1 MIQKIFFGMLL
12 FIPLTFI
19 LELMHGNQN
28 LVFLVALLAI
38 IPLAK
43 FMGDSTEAIAART
56 TPRLGGFLNATFG
69 NATEMIL
76 SVVALLSGYTELVKA
91 SIVGSVVSNL
101 LLVLGLSML
110 TGGLKFKN
118 QHFSRKG
125 IDFSVTLLVLSILC
139 VLLPT
144 GFLNSMNVETVTS
157 PFLALSEV
165 VAVIMLLVYVAGLYF
180 SFYTHQDIF
189 GTEHKEVAESEGPV
203 APLGRS
209 VAVLASCTVLVA
221 LLSEVLVKS
230 VEGVSQSMGLS
241 EFFIGLIII
250 PIIGNAAEHSSAVMM
265 AIKNKLDVSIE
276 IAVGSS
282 TQIILLVFPIMILVG
297 WATGH
302 PMSVIFNRYELV
314 ALIAAVVVVS
324 KVVSDGESNWFEGLL
339 LCLVYGMLAVAT
351 LIVA

>member
-1 MIQKIFFGMLL
+1 MIKKVFFGMLL

-19 LELMHGNQN
+19 LELTHSSQN
-28 LVFLVALLAI
+28 LIFAFALLAI

-69 NATEMIL
+69 NATEVIL
-76 SVVALLSGYTELVKA
+76 SFVALSNGYTELVKA

-101 LLVLGLSML
+101 LLVLGISIFA
-110 TGGLKFKN
+110 GGLKYKN

-125 IDFSVTLLVLSILC
+125 IDFSVTLLVLSMIC
-139 VLLPT
+139 IMLPT
-144 GFLNSMNVETVTS
+144 VFLNSTDMEIVSS

-165 VAVIMLLVYVAGLYF
+165 VAVVMLMVYVAGLYF

-189 GTEHKEVAESEGPV
+189 GTEHEEVAEAEGPI
-203 APLGRS
+203 APLRRS
-209 VAVLASCTVLVA
+209 ITILAGCTIMVA

-230 VEGVSQSMGLS
+230 VESVSQSMGLS

-250 PIIGNAAEHSSAVMM
+250 PIIGNAAEHSSAVLM
-265 AIKNKLDVSIE
+265 AVKNKLDVSIE

-282 TQIILLVFPIMILVG
+282 IQIILLVFPVMILAG

-302 PMSVIFNRYELV
+302 PMSVIFNRYELI
-314 ALIAAVVVVS
+314 ALIASVIVVS

-339 LCLVYGMLAVAT
+339 LCLVYGILAVAT
-351 LIVA
+351 LIVV

>member
-1 MIQKIFFGMLL
+1 MIQKLFFGMLL

-19 LELMHGNQN
+19 LEFTHNSQN
-28 LVFLVALLAI
+28 LIFITALLGI

-43 FMGDSTEAIAART
+43 YMGDSTEAIAART

-69 NATEMIL
+69 NATEVIL
-76 SVVALLSGYTELVKA
+76 SFVALTNGYTELVKA

-101 LLVLGLSML
+101 LLVLGISIL

-125 IDFSVTLLVLSILC
+125 IDFSVTLLVLSMVSIM
-139 VLLPT
+139 LPT
-144 GFLNSMNVETVTS
+144 VFLNSTDVEIVSS

-189 GTEHKEVAESEGPV
+189 GTEHAEVAEAEGPV
-203 APLGRS
+203 ASLKRS
-209 VAVLASCTVLVA
+209 IAILAGCTVFVA

-230 VEGVSQSMGLS
+230 VESVSQSFGLS

-250 PIIGNAAEHSSAVMM
+250 PIIGNAAEHSSAVLM
-265 AIKNKLDVSIE
+265 AVKNKLDVSIE

-282 TQIILLVFPIMILVG
+282 IQIILLVFPVMILAG

-314 ALIAAVVVVS
+314 ALIASVIVVS

-351 LIVA
+351 LIVV

>member
-1 MIQKIFFGMLL
+1 MIQKIFLGMLG

-19 LELMHGNQN
+19 LEFTHGNQN
-28 LVFLVALLAI
+28 LIFATALLGI

-43 FMGDSTEAIAART
+43 FMGDSTEAIAAKT

-69 NATEMIL
+69 NATEVIL
-76 SVVALLSGYTELVKA
+76 SFVALLNGYTELVKA

-101 LLVLGLSML
+101 LLVLGLSIL
-110 TGGLKFKN
+110 AGGLKFKN

-125 IDFSVTLLVLSILC
+125 IDFSVTLLVLSIIC
-139 VLLPT
+139 IILPT
-144 GFLNSMNVETVTS
+144 GFLNSTDIGIVST

-165 VAVIMLLVYVAGLYF
+165 VAVIMLLVYIAGLYF

-189 GTEHKEVAESEGPV
+189 GTEHEEVAEVQGTAV
-203 APLGRS
+203 PLWHSIAILAGCTVS
-209 VAVLASCTVLVA
+209 VAI
-221 LLSEVLVKS
+221 LSEVLVKS
-230 VEGVSQSMGLS
+230 VETVSQSMGLS

-250 PIIGNAAEHSSAVMM
+250 PIIGNAAEHSSAVIM

-282 TQIILLVFPIMILVG
+282 IQIILLVFPVMILAG

-302 PMSVIFNRYELV
+302 PMSVIFNRYELI
-314 ALIAAVVVVS
+314 ALIASVIVVS

-339 LCLVYGMLAVAT
+339 LCLVYAMLAVAT
-351 LIVA
+351 LIVT